1 VIRRIALMS
10 VMMLAACRE
19 KAERPATPPTPPSVA
34 TSLDSANSE
43 PSPGGAT
50 PSAPGVSLFPADR
63 DTTRFATQIT
73 GEATAV
79 PLCGSG
85 VPRITADSI
94 GPFRLGLSIADL
106 RRRCPR
112 LLYGWV
118 LISDGYTVPTV
129 AARFGGAT
137 VTAFVSDT
145 LPTGTLHRVELA
157 VAGPRTAEGFGVGS
171 TLRQLQEA
179 YGVPGAS
186 EADCVLRV
194 WFESHPGLAF
204 RMQYPPADQR
214 DCGALSEAPLSVDLR
229 VASVILVER

>member
-1 VIRRIALMS
+1 
-10 VMMLAACRE
+10 
-19 KAERPATPPTPPSVA
+19 
-34 TSLDSANSE
+34 
-43 PSPGGAT
+43 
-50 PSAPGVSLFPADR
+50 
-63 DTTRFATQIT
+63 
-73 GEATAV
+73 
-79 PLCGSG
+79 
-85 VPRITADSI
+85 
-94 GPFRLGLSIADL
+94 
-106 RRRCPR
+106 
-112 LLYGWV
+112 
-118 LISDGYTVPTV
+118 
-129 AARFGGAT
+129 
-137 VTAFVSDT
+137 
-145 LPTGTLHRVELA
+145 VELA